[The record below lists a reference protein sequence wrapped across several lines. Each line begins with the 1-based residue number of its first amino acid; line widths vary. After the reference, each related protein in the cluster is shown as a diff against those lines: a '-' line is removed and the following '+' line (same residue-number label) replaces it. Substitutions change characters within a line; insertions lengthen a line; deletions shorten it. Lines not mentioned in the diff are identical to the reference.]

1 MRQRSTVSHVQGE
14 VIRKQKLE
22 VESMYVIYKLV
33 IKEKVGQKEEKEV
46 AQGEKLFDG
55 KALDKD
61 PAYQISLF
69 LTFDG

>member
-1 MRQRSTVSHVQGE
+1 
-14 VIRKQKLE
+14 
-22 VESMYVIYKLV
+22 MYVIYKLV
-33 IKEKVGQKEEKEV
+33 IKENVGQKEEKEV